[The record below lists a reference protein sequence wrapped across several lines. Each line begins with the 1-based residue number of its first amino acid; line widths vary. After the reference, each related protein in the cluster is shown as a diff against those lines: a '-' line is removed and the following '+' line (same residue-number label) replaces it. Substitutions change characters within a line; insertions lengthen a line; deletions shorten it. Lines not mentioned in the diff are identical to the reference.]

1 MPINPRP
8 NASAF
13 ALATLDKVAARTPD
27 GSPLF
32 DNLTLAFGAE
42 RTGVVGRNG
51 VGKSTLMRLISGDQT
66 PAEGSVS
73 RAGTIGVLRQRPDTG
88 FDETVQAVLGVADDL
103 AVIDRILT
111 GQASGDDLETADW
124 TLEARI
130 GDTLDQLGLAGLA
143 MERSVATLSGGER
156 TRLELARL
164 LLARPDLLLLDEPT
178 NHLDV
183 EARARIAGVL
193 ERWAGGA
200 VVVSHDRDLLR
211 RMDRIVEI
219 SSLGVEVFG
228 GGYDLYVQRKEEARI
243 AAERAVTDAA
253 RGAAQVHRDAQ
264 ARSEAKSRRDAAGRR
279 KAARGDMPKIL
290 LGARAERAE
299 NTGGRGRLLA
309 VRQAEE
315 AEAALEA
322 AQAQVERVRTLSI
335 PMPSTHLPPGRTVL
349 SLHQAEWQTAEG
361 RPVVGPLDLTVVGP
375 ARIAVTGPNGAGKTT
390 LLKMMASMLEPT
402 RGRVDLRVP
411 AAMLDQEA
419 AILDPDE
426 TLIEAWRRLNPQGGP
441 NDAQAALARFLFR
454 NVAAHRLVGTLS
466 GGERLRAALA
476 CVMTGRAPPQLLILD
491 EPSNHLDLTSIEAVE
506 AALRTYDGA
515 LVVVSHDEDFLA
527 AIGVDR
533 RISL

>member
-1 MPINPRP
+1 MPTNPRP
-8 NASAF
+8 SASAS

-27 GSPLF
+27 GSTLF
-32 DNLTLAFGAE
+32 DNLTLTFGAE

-51 VGKSTLMRLISGDQT
+51 VGKSTLLRLISGEQA
-66 PAEGSVS
+66 PSEGSVS
-73 RAGTIGVLRQRPDTG
+73 RIGTIGVLKQRPDAG
-88 FDETVQAVLGVADDL
+88 PDETMQVALGVSAEL
-103 AVIDRILT
+103 TVIERILA
-111 GQASGDDLETADW
+111 GEASGEDLDAADW

-130 GDTLDQLGLAGLA
+130 GEVLEQVGLASMAL
-143 MERSVATLSGGER
+143 ERRTTTLSGGER

-178 NHLDV
+178 NHLDA
-183 EARARIAGVL
+183 EARGRVADVL
-193 ERWAGGA
+193 ERWPGGA
-200 VVVSHDRDLLR
+200 VIVSHDRELLR
-211 RMDRIVEI
+211 RMDRIIEI
-219 SSLGVEVFG
+219 SGLGVEVFG
-228 GGYDLYVQRKEEARI
+228 GGYDLYAERKEEARA
-243 AAERAVTDAA
+243 AAERALTDAVK
-253 RGAAQVHRDAQ
+253 GASQVRRDAQ
-264 ARSEAKSRRDAAGRR
+264 VRTEAKARRDAAGRR

-299 NTGGRGRLLA
+299 NTGGRDSLLA

-335 PMPSTHLPPGRTVL
+335 PMPPTGLPPGRTVL
-349 SLHQAEWQTAEG
+349 SLHQAEWETVE
-361 RPVVGPLDLTVVGP
+361 RRRVVGPLDLTVVGP
-375 ARIAVTGPNGAGKTT
+375 ERIAVTGPNGAGKTT
-390 LLKMMASMLEPT
+390 LLKMMAGVLEPT
-402 RGRVDLRVP
+402 RGRVDLRVR
-411 AAMLDQEA
+411 AALLDQEA

-426 TLIEAWRRLNPQGGP
+426 TLIEAWRRLNPDGSP

-476 CVMTGRAPPQLLILD
+476 CVMTGAAPPQLLILD
-491 EPSNHLDLTSIEAVE
+491 EPSNHLDLASIEAVE
-506 AALRTYDGA
+506 AALRAYDGA